1 MLDVLSSYLALF
13 RWTFLNC
20 NPPSLNAKIGY
31 FDCFYYGSFDTIA
44 FEHFKS
50 LGFKIEEDYNP
61 KDGDYFKISW

>member
-1 MLDVLSSYLALF
+1 MTAKTIREQAEIFNKEKSSSIITEIENLI
-13 RWTFLNC
+13 N
-20 NPPSLNAKIGY
+20 LNAKIGY

-61 KDGDYFKISW
+61 KD